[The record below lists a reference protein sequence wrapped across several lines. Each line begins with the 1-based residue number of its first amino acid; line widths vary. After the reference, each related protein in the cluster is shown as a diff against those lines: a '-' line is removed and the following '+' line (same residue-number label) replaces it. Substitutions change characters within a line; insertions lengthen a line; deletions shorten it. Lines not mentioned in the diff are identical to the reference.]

1 MKQPKKVLAC
11 VDQSPY
17 ADYVADYSAW
27 AAQKFGLPLELLHII
42 DRHQETATSDDHSGA
57 IGFDAQENLLNRLTE
72 DEGERT
78 RATREQ
84 GRIFLNELKKRCERR
99 DGISVDVRQRY
110 GQLLETLDA
119 QQRDV
124 ALYVLGRRGKSA
136 DQTQRDLG
144 RHVESI
150 SRKIRRPILTVANA
164 FSEPKSL
171 LVAYDGKRM
180 TRNCITMLAANPALT
195 DLPVHVV
202 MSGKQNGDADKHLEW
217 ASNTLSKSGF
227 EVETAYSPGDPE
239 QQIMRAIADR
249 EIDMLVMGA
258 FSRSPLKS
266 LFLGSKT
273 NDLLRASRVPTVTV
287 HL

>member
-1 MKQPKKVLAC
+1 MKQSKKVLAC

-17 ADYVADYSAW
+17 ADFVADYSAW
-27 AAQKFGLPLELLHII
+27 AAKKFALPLELLHII

-72 DEGERT
+72 EEAERS
-78 RATREQ
+78 RAIREQ

-99 DGISVDVRQRY
+99 EGITVDVRQRY
-110 GQLLETLDA
+110 GQLLETLDE
-119 QQRDV
+119 QQQDV

-136 DQTQRDLG
+136 AHTQRDLG

-150 SRKIRRPILTVANA
+150 SRKIRRPILTVANE

-180 TRNCITMLAANPALT
+180 TRNCVSLIAGNPALA
-195 DLPVHVV
+195 DLPIHVV
-202 MSGKQNGDADKHLEW
+202 MSGKQNSEAERHLEW
-217 ASNTLSKSGF
+217 ASSTLAKAGF
-227 EVETAYSPGDPE
+227 TVDTAYVPGDPE
-239 QQIMRAIADR
+239 QQITQAIAER
-249 EIDMLVMGA
+249 EIDILVMGA
-258 FSRSPLKS
+258 YSRSPLQS

-273 NDLLRASRVPTVTV
+273 NDLLRASRVPTVTL

>member
-1 MKQPKKVLAC
+1 
-11 VDQSPY
+11 
-17 ADYVADYSAW
+17 
-27 AAQKFGLPLELLHII
+27 LLHII

-72 DEGERT
+72 EEGERS
-78 RATREQ
+78 RAVREQ
-84 GRIFLNELKKRCERR
+84 GRLFLNDLKKRCEQRE
-99 DGISVDVRQRY
+99 GITVDVRQRY
-110 GQLLETLDA
+110 GQLLDTLDE
-119 QQRDV
+119 QQQDV

-136 DQTQRDLG
+136 AHTQRDLG

-180 TRNCITMLAANPALT
+180 TRNCISLLAANPALT

-202 MSGKQNGDADKHLEW
+202 MSGKQNGEAEKHLAW
-217 ASNTLSKSGF
+217 ASNTLAKSGF
-227 EVETAYSPGDPE
+227 KAETAYLPGDPE
-239 QQIMRAIADR
+239 QQITQAVADR
-249 EIDMLVMGA
+249 EIDLLVMGA
-258 FSRSPLKS
+258 YSRSPLKS

-273 NDLLRASRVPTVTV
+273 NDLLRASKVPTVTV

>member
-1 MKQPKKVLAC
+1 MNQPKKILAC

-27 AAQKFGLPLELLHII
+27 AARRFSLPLELLHII
-42 DRHQETATSDDHSGA
+42 DRHPEIATSDDHSGA

-72 DEGERT
+72 EEGQRSREIRER
-78 RATREQ
+78 
-84 GRIFLNELKKRCERR
+84 GRVFLNGLKQRCERAGT
-99 DGISVDVRQRY
+99 DDVDIRQRY
-110 GQLLETLDA
+110 GQLLDTLDE
-119 QQRDV
+119 QQREV
-124 ALYVLGRRGKSA
+124 ALYVLGRRGRSA
-136 DQTQRDLG
+136 AHTQRDLG

-150 SRKIRRPILTVANA
+150 SRKIQRPILTVASE

-180 TRNCITMLAANPALT
+180 TRGCITLIAGNAALA

-202 MSGKQNGDADKHLEW
+202 MSGKQTNESEKQLHW
-217 ASNTLSKSGF
+217 ATETLVLGGF
-227 EVETAYSPGDPE
+227 SVETAYLPGDPE
-239 QQIMRAIADR
+239 QQIMRVLNDR
-249 EIDMLVMGA
+249 EIDLLVMGA
-258 FSRSPLKS
+258 YSQSPLRS
-266 LFLGSKT
+266 LFLGSRT

>member
-1 MKQPKKVLAC
+1 MKQSKKVLAC

-17 ADYVADYSAW
+17 ADFVADYSAW
-27 AAQKFGLPLELLHII
+27 AAKKFALPLELLHII

-72 DEGERT
+72 EEAERS
-78 RATREQ
+78 RAIREQ
-84 GRIFLNELKKRCERR
+84 GRIFLNELKKRCERHE
-99 DGISVDVRQRY
+99 GITVDVRQRY
-110 GQLLETLDA
+110 GQLLETLDE
-119 QQRDV
+119 QQQDV

-136 DQTQRDLG
+136 AHTQRDLG

-150 SRKIRRPILTVANA
+150 SRKIRRPILTVANE

-180 TRNCITMLAANPALT
+180 TRNCVSLIAGNPALA
-195 DLPVHVV
+195 DLPIHVV
-202 MSGKQNGDADKHLEW
+202 MSGKQNSEAERHLEW
-217 ASNTLSKSGF
+217 ASSTLSKAGF
-227 EVETAYSPGDPE
+227 TVDTAYVPGDPE
-239 QQIMRAIADR
+239 QQITQAIAER
-249 EIDMLVMGA
+249 EIDILVMGA
-258 FSRSPLKS
+258 YSRSPLQS

>member
-1 MKQPKKVLAC
+1 MKLPKKVLAC

-17 ADYVADYSAW
+17 AESVADYSAW
-27 AAQKFGLPLELLHII
+27 AAEKFSLPMELLHII

-57 IGFDAQENLLNRLTE
+57 IGFDAQENLLNQLAE
-72 DEGERT
+72 EEGERT
-78 RATREQ
+78 RETREQ
-84 GRIFLNELKKRCERR
+84 GRIFLNELKKRCEQRER
-99 DGISVDVRQRY
+99 IAVDVRQRY
-110 GQLLETLDA
+110 GQLLETLEE
-119 QQRDV
+119 QQQDV

-136 DQTQRDLG
+136 AHTERDLG

-164 FSEPKSL
+164 FTEPKSL

-180 TRNCITMLAANPALT
+180 TRSCISLIAGNPALA

-202 MSGKQNGDADKHLEW
+202 MSGKQNNEATRHLEW
-217 ASNTLSKSGF
+217 AKSTLAEKGF
-227 EVETAYSPGDPE
+227 ATETAYLPGDPE
-239 QQIMRAIADR
+239 QKITQAIAER
-249 EIDMLVMGA
+249 EIDLLVMGA
-258 FSRSPLKS
+258 YSRSPLKS
-266 LFLGSKT
+266 LLLGSKT

>member
-72 DEGERT
+72 EEGERT

-110 GQLLETLDA
+110 GQLLETLDE

-164 FSEPKSL
+164 FSEPRSL

-239 QQIMRAIADR
+239 QQIMQAIANR
-249 EIDMLVMGA
+249 GIDMLVMGA
-258 FSRSPLKS
+258 YSRSPLKS

>member
-1 MKQPKKVLAC
+1 MKQSKKVLAC

-17 ADYVADYSAW
+17 ADFVADYSAW
-27 AAQKFGLPLELLHII
+27 AAKKFALPLELLHII

-72 DEGERT
+72 EEAERS
-78 RATREQ
+78 RAIREQ

-99 DGISVDVRQRY
+99 EGITVDVRQRY
-110 GQLLETLDA
+110 GQLLETLDE
-119 QQRDV
+119 QQQDV

-136 DQTQRDLG
+136 AHTQRDLG

-150 SRKIRRPILTVANA
+150 SRKVRRPILTVANE

-180 TRNCITMLAANPALT
+180 TRNCVSLIAGNPALA
-195 DLPVHVV
+195 DLPIHVV
-202 MSGKQNGDADKHLEW
+202 MSGKQNSEAERHLEW
-217 ASNTLSKSGF
+217 ASSTLAKAGF
-227 EVETAYSPGDPE
+227 TVDTAYVPGDPE
-239 QQIMRAIADR
+239 QQITQAIAER
-249 EIDMLVMGA
+249 EIDILVMGA
-258 FSRSPLKS
+258 YSRSPLQS

>member
-11 VDQSPY
+11 VDQSQY

-27 AAQKFGLPLELLHII
+27 AAKKFDLPLELLHII

-72 DEGERT
+72 EEGERSRT
-78 RATREQ
+78 VREQ
-84 GRIFLNELKKRCERR
+84 GRIFLNELKKRCEQR
-99 DGISVDVRQRY
+99 DGLSVDVRQRY
-110 GQLLETLDA
+110 GQLLDTLDE
-119 QQRDV
+119 QQGDV
-124 ALYVLGRRGKSA
+124 ALYVLGRRGQSA

-164 FSEPKSL
+164 FSEPKNL

-202 MSGKQNGDADKHLEW
+202 MSGKQNSESDKHLGW
-217 ASNTLSKSGF
+217 ASHTLAKSGF
-227 EVETAYSPGDPE
+227 EVETAYLPGDPE
-239 QQIMRAIADR
+239 QQITQAIADR

-258 FSRSPLKS
+258 YSRSPLKS

>member
-1 MKQPKKVLAC
+1 MNQPKKILAC

-27 AAQKFGLPLELLHII
+27 AARRFSLPLELLHII
-42 DRHQETATSDDHSGA
+42 DRHPEIATSDDHSGA

-72 DEGERT
+72 EEGQRSREIRER
-78 RATREQ
+78 
-84 GRIFLNELKKRCERR
+84 GRVFLNGLKQRCERAGT
-99 DGISVDVRQRY
+99 DDVDIRQRY
-110 GQLLETLDA
+110 GQLLDTLDE

-124 ALYVLGRRGKSA
+124 ALYVLGRRGRSA
-136 DQTQRDLG
+136 AHTQRDLG
-144 RHVESI
+144 RHVERI
-150 SRKIRRPILTVANA
+150 SRKIQRPILTVASE

-180 TRNCITMLAANPALT
+180 TRGCITLIAGNAALA

-202 MSGKQNGDADKHLEW
+202 MSGKQTNESEKQLQWATETLEGG
-217 ASNTLSKSGF
+217 GF
-227 EVETAYSPGDPE
+227 SVETAYLPGDPE
-239 QQIMRAIADR
+239 QQIMRALTDR
-249 EIDMLVMGA
+249 EIDVLVMGA
-258 FSRSPLKS
+258 YSRSPLRT
-266 LFLGSKT
+266 LFLGSRT

>member
-1 MKQPKKVLAC
+1 MKQSKKVLAC

-17 ADYVADYSAW
+17 ADFVADYSAW
-27 AAQKFGLPLELLHII
+27 AAKKFALPLELLHII

-72 DEGERT
+72 EEAERS
-78 RATREQ
+78 RAIREQ
-84 GRIFLNELKKRCERR
+84 GRIFLNELKKRCEQRE
-99 DGISVDVRQRY
+99 GITVDVRQRY
-110 GQLLETLDA
+110 GQLLETLDE
-119 QQRDV
+119 QQQDV

-136 DQTQRDLG
+136 AHTQRDLG

-150 SRKIRRPILTVANA
+150 SRKVRRPILTVANE

-180 TRNCITMLAANPALT
+180 TRNCVSLIAGNPALA
-195 DLPVHVV
+195 DLPIHVV
-202 MSGKQNGDADKHLEW
+202 MSGKQNSEAERHLEW
-217 ASNTLSKSGF
+217 ASSTLAKAGF
-227 EVETAYSPGDPE
+227 TVDTAYVPGDPE
-239 QQIMRAIADR
+239 QQITQAIAER
-249 EIDMLVMGA
+249 EIDILVMGA
-258 FSRSPLKS
+258 YSRSPLQS

>member
-17 ADYVADYSAW
+17 ADFVADYGAW
-27 AAQKFGLPLELLHII
+27 AATKFALPLELLHII

-72 DEGERT
+72 EEGERS
-78 RATREQ
+78 RAIREQ

-99 DGISVDVRQRY
+99 EGITVDVRQRY
-110 GQLLETLDA
+110 GQLLETLDE
-119 QQRDV
+119 QQQDV

-136 DQTQRDLG
+136 AHTQRDLG

-150 SRKIRRPILTVANA
+150 SRKIRRPVLTVANE
-164 FSEPKSL
+164 FSEPRSL

-180 TRNCITMLAANPALT
+180 TRNCVSLIAGNPALA
-195 DLPVHVV
+195 DLPIHVV
-202 MSGKQNGDADKHLEW
+202 MSGKQNSEAERHLEW
-217 ASNTLSKSGF
+217 ASSTLLNAGF
-227 EVETAYSPGDPE
+227 RIDTAYVPGDPE
-239 QQIMRAIADR
+239 QQIAQAIADR
-249 EIDMLVMGA
+249 EIDILVMGA
-258 FSRSPLKS
+258 YSRSPLKN

-273 NDLLRASRVPTVTV
+273 NGLLRASRVPTVTM

>member
-1 MKQPKKVLAC
+1 MNQPKKILAC

-27 AAQKFGLPLELLHII
+27 AARRFSLPLELLHII
-42 DRHQETATSDDHSGA
+42 DRHPEIATSDDHSGA

-72 DEGERT
+72 EEGQRSREIRER
-78 RATREQ
+78 
-84 GRIFLNELKKRCERR
+84 GRVFLNGLKQRCERAGT
-99 DGISVDVRQRY
+99 DDVDIRQRY
-110 GQLLETLDA
+110 GQLLDTLDE
-119 QQRDV
+119 QQREV
-124 ALYVLGRRGKSA
+124 ALYVLGRRGRSA
-136 DQTQRDLG
+136 AHTQRDLG

-150 SRKIRRPILTVANA
+150 SRKIQRPILTVASE

-180 TRNCITMLAANPALT
+180 TRGCITLIAGNAALA

-202 MSGKQNGDADKHLEW
+202 MSGKQTNESEKQLHWATETLE
-217 ASNTLSKSGF
+217 LGGF
-227 EVETAYSPGDPE
+227 SVETAYLPGDPE
-239 QQIMRAIADR
+239 QQIMRVLNDR
-249 EIDMLVMGA
+249 EIDLLVMGA
-258 FSRSPLKS
+258 YSQSPLRS
-266 LFLGSKT
+266 LFLGSRT

>member
-1 MKQPKKVLAC
+1 MKQPKKILAC

-27 AAQKFGLPLELLHII
+27 AANKFALPLELLHII

-72 DEGERT
+72 EEGERS
-78 RATREQ
+78 RAIREQ
-84 GRIFLNELKKRCERR
+84 GRIFLNELKKRCEQR
-99 DGISVDVRQRY
+99 DGLSVDVRQRY
-110 GQLLETLDA
+110 GQLLDTLDE
-119 QQRDV
+119 QQGDV
-124 ALYVLGRRGKSA
+124 ALYVLGRRGQSA

-180 TRNCITMLAANPALT
+180 TRNCITLLAANPTLT
-195 DLPVHVV
+195 DLLVHVV
-202 MSGKQNGDADKHLEW
+202 MSGKQSSEADKHLEW
-217 ASNTLSKSGF
+217 ASSTLVKSGF
-227 EVETAYSPGDPE
+227 EVETAYLPGDPE
-239 QQIMRAIADR
+239 QQITQAIADR

-258 FSRSPLKS
+258 YSRSPLKS

>member
-1 MKQPKKVLAC
+1 MNQPKKILAC

-27 AAQKFGLPLELLHII
+27 AARRFSLPLELLHII
-42 DRHQETATSDDHSGA
+42 DRHPEIATSDDHSGA

-72 DEGERT
+72 EEGQRSREIRER
-78 RATREQ
+78 
-84 GRIFLNELKKRCERR
+84 GRVFLNGLKQRCERAGT
-99 DGISVDVRQRY
+99 DDVDIRQRY
-110 GQLLETLDA
+110 GQLLDTLDE

-124 ALYVLGRRGKSA
+124 ALYVLGRRGRSA
-136 DQTQRDLG
+136 AHPQRDLG

-150 SRKIRRPILTVANA
+150 SRKIQRPILTVASE

-180 TRNCITMLAANPALT
+180 TRGCITLIAGNAALA

-202 MSGKQNGDADKHLEW
+202 MSGKQTNESEKQLHW
-217 ASNTLSKSGF
+217 ATETLVLGGF
-227 EVETAYSPGDPE
+227 SVETAYLPGDPE
-239 QQIMRAIADR
+239 QQIMRVLNDR
-249 EIDMLVMGA
+249 EIDILVMGA
-258 FSRSPLKS
+258 YSQSPLRS
-266 LFLGSKT
+266 LFFGSKT

>member
-1 MKQPKKVLAC
+1 MNQPKKILAC

-27 AAQKFGLPLELLHII
+27 AARRFSLPLELLHII
-42 DRHQETATSDDHSGA
+42 DRHPEIATSDDHSGA

-72 DEGERT
+72 EEGQRSREIRER
-78 RATREQ
+78 
-84 GRIFLNELKKRCERR
+84 GRVFLNGLKQRCERAGT
-99 DGISVDVRQRY
+99 DDVDIRQRY
-110 GQLLETLDA
+110 GQLLDTLDE

-124 ALYVLGRRGKSA
+124 ALYILGRRGRSVA
-136 DQTQRDLG
+136 HTQRDLG

-150 SRKIRRPILTVANA
+150 SRKIQRPILTVASE

-180 TRNCITMLAANPALT
+180 TRGCITLIAGNAALA

-202 MSGKQNGDADKHLEW
+202 MSGKQTNESEKQLHW
-217 ASNTLSKSGF
+217 ATETLVLGGF
-227 EVETAYSPGDPE
+227 SVETAYLPGDPE
-239 QQIMRAIADR
+239 QQIMRVLNDR
-249 EIDMLVMGA
+249 EIDILVMGA
-258 FSRSPLKS
+258 YSQSPLRS
-266 LFLGSKT
+266 LFFGSKT

>member
-27 AAQKFGLPLELLHII
+27 AAQKFALPLELLHII
-42 DRHQETATSDDHSGA
+42 DRHQETATSDDRSGA

-72 DEGERT
+72 EEGERT

-110 GQLLETLDA
+110 GQLLETLDE

-202 MSGKQNGDADKHLEW
+202 MSGKQNGDADRHLAW

-239 QQIMRAIADR
+239 QQIMQAIADR

-258 FSRSPLKS
+258 YSRSPLKS

>member
-1 MKQPKKVLAC
+1 MKQSKKVLAC

-17 ADYVADYSAW
+17 ADFVADYSAW
-27 AAQKFGLPLELLHII
+27 AAKKFALPLELLHII

-72 DEGERT
+72 EEAERS
-78 RATREQ
+78 RAIREQ

-99 DGISVDVRQRY
+99 EGITVDVRQRY
-110 GQLLETLDA
+110 GQLLETLDE
-119 QQRDV
+119 QQQDV

-136 DQTQRDLG
+136 AHTQRDLG

-150 SRKIRRPILTVANA
+150 SRKIRRPILTVANE

-180 TRNCITMLAANPALT
+180 TRNCVSLIAGNPALA
-195 DLPVHVV
+195 DLPIHVV
-202 MSGKQNGDADKHLEW
+202 MSGKQNSEAERHLEW
-217 ASNTLSKSGF
+217 ASGTLAKAGCT
-227 EVETAYSPGDPE
+227 VDTAYVPGDPE
-239 QQIMRAIADR
+239 QQITQAIAER
-249 EIDMLVMGA
+249 EIDILVMGA
-258 FSRSPLKS
+258 YSRSPLQS

>member
-1 MKQPKKVLAC
+1 MKLPKKILAC

-17 ADYVADYSAW
+17 ANYVADYSAW
-27 AAQKFGLPLELLHII
+27 AAQKFSLPLELLHII
-42 DRHQETATSDDHSGA
+42 DRHQETASSDDRSGA
-57 IGFDAQENLLNRLTE
+57 IGFDAQENLLNRLAE
-72 DEGERT
+72 EEGERT
-78 RATREQ
+78 RETRER
-84 GRIFLNELKKRCERR
+84 GRLFLNDLKKRCEQRER
-99 DGISVDVRQRY
+99 IAVDVRQRY

-119 QQRDV
+119 QQQDV

-136 DQTQRDLG
+136 AHTERDLG

-164 FSEPKSL
+164 FSEPRSL

-180 TRNCITMLAANPALT
+180 TRRCIRLIADNPALA

-202 MSGKQNGDADKHLEW
+202 MSGKQNNEAAKHLEW
-217 ASNTLSKSGF
+217 AEATLAEKGF
-227 EVETAYSPGDPE
+227 RAETAYLPGDPE
-239 QQIMRAIADR
+239 QKITRAIAER

-258 FSRSPLKS
+258 YSRSPLKS
-266 LFLGSKT
+266 LFFGSKT

>member
-1 MKQPKKVLAC
+1 MNQPKKILAC

-27 AAQKFGLPLELLHII
+27 AARRFSLPLELLHII
-42 DRHQETATSDDHSGA
+42 DRHPEIATSDDHSGA

-72 DEGERT
+72 EEGQRSREIRER
-78 RATREQ
+78 
-84 GRIFLNELKKRCERR
+84 GRVFLNGLKQRCERAGTG
-99 DGISVDVRQRY
+99 DVDIRQRY
-110 GQLLETLDA
+110 GQLLDTLDE
-119 QQRDV
+119 QQREV
-124 ALYVLGRRGKSA
+124 ALYVLGRRGRSA
-136 DQTQRDLG
+136 AHTQRDLG

-150 SRKIRRPILTVANA
+150 SRKIQRPILTVASE

-180 TRNCITMLAANPALT
+180 TRGCITLIAGNAALA

-202 MSGKQNGDADKHLEW
+202 MSGKQTNESEKQLHW
-217 ASNTLSKSGF
+217 ATETLVLGGF
-227 EVETAYSPGDPE
+227 SVETAYLPGDPE
-239 QQIMRAIADR
+239 QQIMRVLNDR
-249 EIDMLVMGA
+249 EIDLLVMGA
-258 FSRSPLKS
+258 YSQSPLRS
-266 LFLGSKT
+266 LFLGSRT

>member
-1 MKQPKKVLAC
+1 VKLPKKILAC

-17 ADYVADYSAW
+17 ANYVADYSAW
-27 AAQKFGLPLELLHII
+27 AAQKFSLPLELLHII
-42 DRHQETATSDDHSGA
+42 DRHQETASSDDRSGA
-57 IGFDAQENLLNRLTE
+57 IGFDAQENLLNRLAE
-72 DEGERT
+72 EEGERT
-78 RATREQ
+78 RETRER
-84 GRIFLNELKKRCERR
+84 GRLFLNDLKKRCEQRER
-99 DGISVDVRQRY
+99 IAVDVRQRY
-110 GQLLETLDA
+110 GQLLETLDE
-119 QQRDV
+119 QQQDV

-136 DQTQRDLG
+136 AHTERDLG

-164 FSEPKSL
+164 FSEPRSL

-180 TRNCITMLAANPALT
+180 TRRCISLIADNPALA

-202 MSGKQNGDADKHLEW
+202 MSGKQNNEAAKHLEW
-217 ASNTLSKSGF
+217 AEATLAEKGF
-227 EVETAYSPGDPE
+227 RTETAYLPGDPE
-239 QQIMRAIADR
+239 QNITRAIAER

-258 FSRSPLKS
+258 YSRSPLKS
-266 LFLGSKT
+266 LFFGSKT

>member
-1 MKQPKKVLAC
+1 VKLPKKILAC

-17 ADYVADYSAW
+17 ANYVADYSAW
-27 AAQKFGLPLELLHII
+27 AAQKFSLPLELLHII
-42 DRHQETATSDDHSGA
+42 DRHQETASSDDRSGA
-57 IGFDAQENLLNRLTE
+57 IGFDAQENLLNRLAE
-72 DEGERT
+72 EEGERT
-78 RATREQ
+78 RETRER
-84 GRIFLNELKKRCERR
+84 GRLFLNDLKKRCEQRER
-99 DGISVDVRQRY
+99 IAVDVRQRY
-110 GQLLETLDA
+110 GQLLETLDE
-119 QQRDV
+119 QQQDV

-136 DQTQRDLG
+136 AHTERDLG

-164 FSEPKSL
+164 FSEPRSL

-180 TRNCITMLAANPALT
+180 TRRCISLIADNPALA

-202 MSGKQNGDADKHLEW
+202 MSGKQNNDAAKHLEW
-217 ASNTLSKSGF
+217 AEATLAEKGF
-227 EVETAYSPGDPE
+227 RTETAYLPGDPE
-239 QQIMRAIADR
+239 QNITRAIAER

-258 FSRSPLKS
+258 YSRSPLKS
-266 LFLGSKT
+266 LFFGSKT

>member
-1 MKQPKKVLAC
+1 M
-11 VDQSPY
+11 
-17 ADYVADYSAW
+17 
-27 AAQKFGLPLELLHII
+27 
-42 DRHQETATSDDHSGA
+42 
-57 IGFDAQENLLNRLTE
+57 
-72 DEGERT
+72 
-78 RATREQ
+78 
-84 GRIFLNELKKRCERR
+84 
-99 DGISVDVRQRY
+99 VDVRQRY
-110 GQLLETLDA
+110 GQLLDTLDE
-119 QQRDV
+119 QQGDV
-124 ALYVLGRRGKSA
+124 ALYVLGRRGQSA

-202 MSGKQNGDADKHLEW
+202 MSGKQNNEADKHLEW
-217 ASNTLSKSGF
+217 ASHTLAKSGF
-227 EVETAYSPGDPE
+227 EIETAYLPGDPE
-239 QQIMRAIADR
+239 QQITQAIADR

-258 FSRSPLKS
+258 YSRSPLKS

>member
-1 MKQPKKVLAC
+1 MKLPKKILAC

-27 AAQKFGLPLELLHII
+27 AANKFALPLELLHII
-42 DRHQETATSDDHSGA
+42 DRHQETANSDDHSGA

-72 DEGERT
+72 EEGERSRT
-78 RATREQ
+78 IREQ

-99 DGISVDVRQRY
+99 DGLSVDVRQRY
-110 GQLLETLDA
+110 GQLLETLEE
-119 QQRDV
+119 QQQDV
-124 ALYVLGRRGKSA
+124 ALYVLGRRGQSA

-180 TRNCITMLAANPALT
+180 TRNCVTMLSANPVLT

-202 MSGKQNGDADKHLEW
+202 MSGKQNSEADKHLEW
-217 ASNTLSKSGF
+217 ASNTLGKSGF
-227 EVETAYSPGDPE
+227 EVETAYLPGDPE
-239 QQIMRAIADR
+239 QQITQAIADR
-249 EIDMLVMGA
+249 EIDILVMGA
-258 FSRSPLKS
+258 YSRSPLKS
-266 LFLGSKT
+266 LILGSKT
-273 NDLLRASRVPTVTV
+273 NGLLRAARVPTVTV

>member
-27 AAQKFGLPLELLHII
+27 AAKKFAMPLELLHII

-57 IGFDAQENLLNRLTE
+57 IGFDAQENLLNQLTE
-72 DEGERT
+72 EEGERS

-84 GRIFLNELKKRCERR
+84 GRIFLNELKKRCEQR
-99 DGISVDVRQRY
+99 DGLSVDVRQRY
-110 GQLLETLDA
+110 GQLLDTLDE
-119 QQRDV
+119 QQRHV
-124 ALYVLGRRGKSA
+124 ALYVLGRRGRSA

-150 SRKIRRPILTVANA
+150 SRKIRRPILTVANT

-202 MSGKQNGDADKHLEW
+202 MSGKQNSEADKHLEW
-217 ASNTLSKSGF
+217 ASNTLAKSGF
-227 EVETAYSPGDPE
+227 EVATAYLPGDPE
-239 QQIMRAIADR
+239 QQIPQAIADR

-258 FSRSPLKS
+258 YSRSPLKS

>member
-1 MKQPKKVLAC
+1 MKTSKKILAC

-17 ADYVADYSAW
+17 ADYVADYAAW
-27 AAQKFGLPLELLHII
+27 AAATFSLSLELLHII

-57 IGFDAQENLLNRLTE
+57 IGFDAQETLLNRLAE
-72 DEGERT
+72 EEGERF
-78 RATREQ
+78 RETREQ
-84 GRIFLNELKKRCERR
+84 GRVFLNSLKLRCEQQES
-99 DGISVDVRQRY
+99 ISVDVRQRY
-110 GQLLETLDA
+110 GQLLETLDER
-119 QQRDV
+119 QNDV

-136 DQTQRDLG
+136 AHTQRDLG

-150 SRKIRRPILTVANA
+150 SRKIRRPILTVAQE
-164 FSEPKSL
+164 FSTPKSL

-180 TRNCITMLAANPALT
+180 TRNCVSLIAGNPALS

-202 MSGKQNGDADKHLEW
+202 MSGKQNNEAEKQLAWARSTLEQG
-217 ASNTLSKSGF
+217 GF
-227 EVETAYSPGDPE
+227 EVETAYLPGDPE
-239 QQIMRAIADR
+239 QKIPQAITDR
-249 EIDMLVMGA
+249 EVDLLVMGA
-258 FSRSPLKS
+258 YSRSPLKN